1 MTDDPG
7 ILDELDGL
15 DGLDADILAR
25 VARVHARLDPP
36 PADLNERVRFA
47 IALEDID
54 VEVSRLA
61 AEELVGSGPR
71 GVDRT
76 RTVTFD
82 SPSLTIMVS
91 VSDVGDVR
99 RGTDAGAHGVRLDGW
114 LAPAAPLRV
123 ELRVPGGPSRSVLAD
138 DVGRF
143 VFDGV
148 ARGLA
153 QLLVHPVPGCGVD
166 LAATVVTPSLTL
178 G

>member
-7 ILDELDGL
+7 VLDD
-15 DGLDADILAR
+15 LDADILAR
-25 VARVHARLDPP
+25 VARIHARLDPP
-36 PADLNERVRFA
+36 PADLLERVRFT
-47 IALEDID
+47 IALEGID

-61 AEELVGSGPR
+61 AEELVGSGAR

-82 SPSLTIMVS
+82 SASLTIMVS
-91 VSDVGDVR
+91 VA
-99 RGTDAGAHGVRLDGW
+99 DAGARGVRIDGW

-123 ELRVPGGPSRSVLAD
+123 ELRTGSHTAGASSRSVMAD

-148 ARGLA
+148 APGLA
-153 QLLVHPVPGCGVD
+153 QLLVHPVPGCGVH
-166 LAATVVTPSLTL
+166 LAATVVTPSLSL
-178 G
+178 